1 MVLVSK
7 NVGRDTLVKQM
18 NELQSFLSKF
28 SDKTISVSVY
38 DLETNQEININA
50 DVMMHPASA
59 MKAPVMMEVFRQAH
73 EGIFSL
79 DDEIKIY
86 NSFHS
91 VVDGSEFHLD
101 IADDSEKSLY
111 ARIGEKETVRELNRL
126 MITWSSNL
134 ATNILMDKV
143 GTKPIDDFIKA
154 LGIKDVNVMRLI
166 EDVKAYRLG
175 MNNTF
180 SARGTTQ
187 MMKLIA
193 EGKVISKEAS
203 DEMIEVMLG
212 QEFNESIPA
221 LLPKDAK
228 VAHKTGWTGEFFHD
242 TGIIFPPNRKPY
254 VITLFTN
261 GFPEDDESQAH
272 ACMANISKLIYD
284 SVIARA

>member
-1 MVLVSK
+1 MSQLENFIS
-7 NVGRDTLVKQM
+7 QF
-18 NELQSFLSKF
+18 Q
-28 SDKTISVSVY
+28 DKTISVSVY

-50 DVMMHPASA
+50 DVLMHPAST
-59 MKAPVMMEVFRQAH
+59 MKVPVMMEVFRQAR
-73 EGIFSL
+73 EGKFSL
-79 DDEIKIY
+79 DDKVEIY
-86 NSFHS
+86 NSFKS
-91 VVDGSEFHLD
+91 IVDGSEFHLD
-101 IADDSEKSLY
+101 VADDSEKSLY
-111 ARIGEKETVRELNRL
+111 ARIGEKETIRELNRL

-134 ATNILMDKV
+134 ATNILMDLV

-166 EDVKAYRLG
+166 EDVKAYRLN

-193 EGKVISKEAS
+193 EGKVVSKEAS
-203 DEMIEVMLG
+203 EEMIQVMLG

-221 LLPKDAK
+221 LLPKDVK

-242 TGIIFPPNRKPY
+242 TGIVFPPNRKPY
-254 VITLFTN
+254 AITLFTN

-272 ACMANISKLIYD
+272 SCMANISKMIYE
-284 SVIARA
+284 SIIK

>member
-1 MVLVSK
+1 MSQLENFIS
-7 NVGRDTLVKQM
+7 QF
-18 NELQSFLSKF
+18 Q
-28 SDKTISVSVY
+28 DKTISVSVY

-50 DVMMHPASA
+50 DVLMHPAST
-59 MKAPVMMEVFRQAH
+59 MKVPVMMEVFRQTR
-73 EGIFSL
+73 EGKFSL
-79 DDEIKIY
+79 DDKVEIY
-86 NSFHS
+86 NSFKS
-91 VVDGSEFHLD
+91 IVDGSEFHLD
-101 IADDSEKSLY
+101 VADDSEKSLY
-111 ARIGEKETVRELNRL
+111 ARIGEKETIRELNRL

-134 ATNILMDKV
+134 ATNILMDLV

-166 EDVKAYRLG
+166 EDVKAYRLN

-193 EGKVISKEAS
+193 EGKVVSKEAS
-203 DEMIEVMLG
+203 EEMIQVMLG

-221 LLPKDAK
+221 LLPKDVK

-242 TGIIFPPNRKPY
+242 TGIVFPPNRKPY
-254 VITLFTN
+254 AITLFTN

-272 ACMANISKLIYD
+272 SCMANISKMIYANLIMTAD
-284 SVIARA
+284 H